1 MLLIETG
8 GYAHGRPKS
17 SLNSVRQTKLMLL
30 NDVRGNST
38 KSDSVS
44 ARVNSLARS
53 ARKFIKITA
62 SPSLIVTD
70 SPTLVG
76 EINSSLSSLS

>member
-17 SLNSVRQTKLMLL
+17 SLNSVRQTKLVLL
-30 NDVRGNST
+30 NDSRGNPA
-38 KSDSVS
+38 KSAAVS
-44 ARVNSLARS
+44 ACVNSLARS

-76 EINSSLSSLS
+76 AINSSLSPLS